1 MALILNIETST
12 ENCSV
17 ALARDGK
24 VISYKEENSERYIHS
39 ESLHPFIGEVIKD
52 GGVSLSDLDAV
63 AVGKGPGSYTGLRI
77 GVSAAKGIAYSLDIP
92 MLSSTGLDILAA
104 EFCSMHRLSPE
115 DLLVPMIDARRMEVY
130 TAIYSYKG
138 TPVSMIEARIVGE
151 GSLDHLQAERVYV
164 FGTGAQKCRDVLS
177 HSKFKFTGPVFPSAG
192 ALATISE
199 QKYQSSKFEDTAYF
213 EPFYLKEFIAGKPR
227 SFF

>member
-17 ALARDGK
+17 ALARDGE
-24 VISYKEENSERYIHS
+24 VISFREESSDRYIHS
-39 ESLHPFIGEVIKD
+39 ESLHPFIDEVVKEA
-52 GGVSLSDLDAV
+52 GVSLGELEAV

-77 GVSAAKGIAYSLDIP
+77 GVSAAKGLVYPLQIP
-92 MLSSTGLDILAA
+92 LISSTGLDILAT
-104 EFCSMHRLSPE
+104 EFVSKHKTNPE

-130 TAIYSYKG
+130 TAIYSYKA
-138 TPVSMIEARIVGE
+138 TPISMIEARIIAE
-151 GSLDHLQAERVYV
+151 GSLDHLQAERVNI
-164 FGTGAQKCRDVLS
+164 FGTGAQKCQDVLKD
-177 HSKFKFTGPVFPSAG
+177 SKFQFAGPVFPSALS
-192 ALATISE
+192 LAEISE
-199 QKYQSSKFEDTAYF
+199 KKYKASKFEDTAYF